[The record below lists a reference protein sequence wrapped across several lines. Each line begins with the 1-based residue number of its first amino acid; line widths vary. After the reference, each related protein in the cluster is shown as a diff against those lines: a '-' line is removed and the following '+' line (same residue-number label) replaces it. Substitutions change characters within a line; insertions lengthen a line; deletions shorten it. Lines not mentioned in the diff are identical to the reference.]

1 MGLKMEVLA
10 KLRRVRSLVGSR
22 AAWQRKPVA
31 LSPDYDQQ
39 TVAVMERVLRPDS
52 NGIDVGAFRGEL
64 LKHMVRLA
72 PLGAHLAFE
81 PIPQFYD
88 SLVKHFPTV
97 QVFNLAL
104 SDAAGRSS
112 FQYVGSN
119 PAYSGLRRRR
129 YDRPDERVE
138 EIVVQTAR
146 LDDIVR
152 QQRTVRFCKIDVEGG
167 EFQVLKGAMETVRR
181 DRPFI
186 VFEFGMGGA
195 DWYGV
200 QPEDMYRLL
209 ASCGLEVSLISDWLA
224 SRPCL
229 GEREFAAEFR
239 EFRNYYF
246 LAHPRS

>member
-1 MGLKMEVLA
+1 MG
-10 KLRRVRSLVGSR
+10 RR
-22 AAWQRKPVA
+22 
-31 LSPDYDQQ
+31 
-39 TVAVMERVLRPDS
+39 
-52 NGIDVGAFRGEL
+52 AFRSEILEHGAENGSTCQTATSPQPGWFPS
-64 LKHMVRLA
+64 RLA
-72 PLGAHLAFE
+72 AEA
-81 PIPQFYD
+81 
-88 SLVKHFPTV
+88 SC
-97 QVFNLAL
+97 A
-104 SDAAGRSS
+104 
-112 FQYVGSN
+112 
-119 PAYSGLRRRR
+119 
-129 YDRPDERVE
+129 
-138 EIVVQTAR
+138 
-146 LDDIVR
+146 R

-209 ASCGLEVSLISDWLA
+209 ASCGLELSLISDWLA

-229 GEREFAAEFR
+229 GEREFAAKFR